1 MIIKRIILLIEDGV
15 YIIIILLS
23 DMSKYLNSQVIKKR
37 NRNSAI
43 SISCEMS
50 VHIVEL
56 LFELMFLFSDKSFY
70 YQWNF
75 LWFVYQFEF
84 PVKSICQAFS
94 TETGRKW
101 VRFYLSALR
110 RRVLGTPRGR
120 VEPIAPAK
128 SKSNAN

>member
-1 MIIKRIILLIEDGV
+1 
-15 YIIIILLS
+15 
-23 DMSKYLNSQVIKKR
+23 
-37 NRNSAI
+37 
-43 SISCEMS
+43 MS

-84 PVKSICQAFS
+84 PVKSLCQAFS

-101 VRFYLSALR
+101 VWSCLSALSR
-110 RRVLGTPRGR
+110 GILGTPRGR
-120 VEPIAPAK
+120 VEPIAQAK
-128 SKSNAN
+128 NKPK